1 MCINFIFKMEKTS
14 DISNNENKL
23 KIAMLIL
30 ATSKNRDAWVNIKD
44 SYLYKMTLK
53 SFLLTLD
60 KEHEYIFYI
69 GIDKDDRIFD
79 KKYEQ
84 NQITNFSKV
93 FKNVEFVFITME
105 NIEKG
110 YVTLMWNKLFED
122 AFKRECN
129 YFYQCGDDMEFK
141 TKGWI
146 NDCIKVLKEN
156 NNIGLAG
163 PINNNNRILTQAF
176 VSRKHMD
183 IFGWF
188 FPKEIKNWCCDDWYN
203 MVYHPKYLY
212 PLYNHTAVN
221 MGGQPRYVINND
233 GKFRGFNQM
242 TFANNVNKL
251 RKKTQDLANNHKLL
265 IEKYIK
271 HND

>member
-1 MCINFIFKMEKTS
+1 MESTR

-60 KEHEYIFYI
+60 KEHEYIFYV

-84 NQITNFSKV
+84 DNITNFSKV

-105 NIEKG
+105 EIPKG

-122 AFKRECN
+122 AYKRDCN

-146 NDCIKVLKEN
+146 NDCIKVLKAN
-156 NNIGLAG
+156 NDIGLAG

-188 FPKEIKNWCCDDWYN
+188 FPKEIKNWCCDDFYCKL
-203 MVYHPKYLY
+203 YHPKYLY
-212 PLYNHTAVN
+212 PLQNHFAVN
-221 MGGQPRYVINND
+221 MGGQPRYDINNNPRFS
-233 GKFRGFNQM
+233 GNNQM
-242 TFANNVNKL
+242 TFANNVQKL
-251 RKKTQDLANNHKLL
+251 REEAFKLADKYKPL
-265 IEKYIK
+265 IENYIK
-271 HND
+271 HNS

>member
-1 MCINFIFKMEKTS
+1 MKSTR

-60 KEHEYIFYI
+60 KEHEYIFYV

-84 NQITNFSKV
+84 EHILNFSKV
-93 FKNVEFVFITME
+93 FKNVEFVFVTME
-105 NIEKG
+105 EIPKG

-122 AFKRECN
+122 AYKRDCN

-146 NDCIKVLKEN
+146 NDCIKVLKSN
-156 NNIGLAG
+156 NDIGLAG

-188 FPKEIKNWCCDDWYN
+188 FPKEIKNWCCDDFYCKL
-203 MVYHPKYLY
+203 YHPKYLY
-212 PLYNHTAVN
+212 PLQNHYAVN
-221 MGGQPRYVINND
+221 MGGQPRYDINNNPRFS
-233 GKFRGFNQM
+233 GPNQM
-242 TFANNVNKL
+242 TFANNVQKL
-251 RKKTQDLANNHKLL
+251 REEAFKLADKYKPL

-271 HND
+271 HNS

>member
-1 MCINFIFKMEKTS
+1 MSIFADK
-14 DISNNENKL
+14 DD
-23 KIAMLIL
+23 KIQVALLVL
-30 ATSKNRDAWVNIKD
+30 ATSKNRDNWKTIKD
-44 SYLYKMTLK
+44 SYLFNMTLK
-53 SFLLTLD
+53 TFLLTHD
-60 KEHEYIFYI
+60 REHNYTVYI

-84 NQITNFSKV
+84 AEVTRFTKAFSH
-93 FKNVEFVFITME
+93 VEFKFITIE

-110 YVTLMWNKLFED
+110 YVTLMWNTLFKD
-122 AFKRECN
+122 AYDNGCH

-146 NDCIKVLKEN
+146 NDCIKVLKSN
-156 NNIGLAG
+156 SDVGLAG
-163 PINNNNRILTQAF
+163 PINNNSRILTQAF

-212 PLYNHTAVN
+212 PLQNHLSVN
-221 MGGQPRYVINND
+221 NGGQPRYNIHNDPKFTGNN
-233 GKFRGFNQM
+233 KQ
-242 TFANNVNKL
+242 TFANNVSRL
-251 RKKTQDLANNHKLL
+251 RQETQKLANQHKQL

-271 HND
+271 EH